1 MVAKLDLPEVM
12 DLYLERFGSLP
23 TIMGINAERAKMAE
37 VLAQAVK
44 GKKPLSDK
52 EWYRALGIKA
62 PPPGA
67 LT

>member
-1 MVAKLDLPEVM
+1 VVAKLDLPEVM

-23 TIMGINAERAKMAE
+23 TIMGIKVERTKMAE

-44 GKKPLSDK
+44 GKKPMSDK

-62 PPPGA
+62 PPAGA

>member
-1 MVAKLDLPEVM
+1 MVAKLDLSEVM
-12 DLYLERFGSLP
+12 DMYHEKFGSLP
-23 TIMGINAERAKMAE
+23 TIMGIKAERTKMAE
-37 VLAQAVK
+37 VLAQAAK

-62 PPPGA
+62 PPAGA